1 MSIVLTAQAQCNTP
15 SNAVISRLLCVCV
28 CAWARA
34 THTHGA
40 DAQRNI
46 AYIRAQ
52 LNAPSINRP
61 SVRPPTKREYYE
73 WHSNRCV
80 YNADW
85 RPTDPFECIS
95 FLWWVFFYHF
105 FSSCCDNKNECG
117 GDGCRDGRAP
127 TLSLASSITLRC
139 YRCSQ
144 ICLLVTHSIAA
155 PLEWNRT
162 CVWMLRDPSAEIW
175 LYLLL
180 LLFCVEKQ
188 YGEFSHCFMGFAVCL
203 V

>member
-15 SNAVISRLLCVCV
+15 SNAVISRLLGV
-28 CAWARA
+28 CARARA
-34 THTHGA
+34 RHIHTA

-46 AYIRAQ
+46 AYTRAQ

-61 SVRPPTKREYYE
+61 PTKREYYE
-73 WHSNRCV
+73 WHFNRSV

-85 RPTDPFECIS
+85 RPIPFECIP
-95 FLWWVFFYHF
+95 FLWWVFSFIPSRHAVIIKMNLAKAAAATTAAHLLY
-105 FSSCCDNKNECG
+105 
-117 GDGCRDGRAP
+117 
-127 TLSLASSITLRC
+127 LASSITSNR
-139 YRCSQ
+139 YRGWQ
-144 ICLLVTHSIAA
+144 ICLLVTHTVTA
-155 PLEWNRT
+155 PLEWNRFR
-162 CVWMLRDPSAEIW
+162 LHLEPRYD
-175 LYLLL
+175 YLLL